1 MPAQKSRVAENTDLS
16 TAYMDL
22 GNRRFCNGGCILDT
36 NTRTTLVKGSPQMT
50 DGHLHTDSTELVTHL
65 KELTTALTAVHE
77 DLYWLAMQ
85 PPNAND
91 KPAVPAAE
99 LNVDLLSDLK
109 SAVDD
114 MRLLLWQYI
123 ETASEVNPERM
134 QEGLDSQRL
143 HRVTKFLQLLR
154 KRLAPSANDQP
165 VSFIERINA
174 AVTER
179 LGGNKAA

>member
-1 MPAQKSRVAENTDLS
+1 MSDRRLNTES
-16 TAYMDL
+16 
-22 GNRRFCNGGCILDT
+22 N
-36 NTRTTLVKGSPQMT
+36 
-50 DGHLHTDSTELVTHL
+50 ELVIHL

-85 PPNAND
+85 PPNVND
-91 KPAVPAAE
+91 KPSVPAAE
-99 LNVDLLSDLK
+99 LNVDMLSELK

-123 ETASEVNPERM
+123 ETATEVNPQQVQERM
-134 QEGLDSQRL
+134 DSQRL

-154 KRLAPSANDQP
+154 KRLAPASADEQP

-174 AVTER
+174 AVTEH
-179 LGGNKAA
+179 LGRDKAA

>member
-1 MPAQKSRVAENTDLS
+1 MPD
-16 TAYMDL
+16 
-22 GNRRFCNGGCILDT
+22 RR
-36 NTRTTLVKGSPQMT
+36 
-50 DGHLHTDSTELVTHL
+50 LHTDSTELVSHL
-65 KELTTALTAVHE
+65 KELTAALTAVHE

-85 PPNAND
+85 APNAND

-99 LNVDLLSDLK
+99 LNVDLLSELK

-123 ETASEVNPERM
+123 ATASEVNPPRA
-134 QEGLDSQRL
+134 QEGMDSQRL

-154 KRLAPSANDQP
+154 KRLAPVSADEQP

-174 AVTER
+174 AVTQS
-179 LGGNKAA
+179 LGRDKAA

>member
-1 MPAQKSRVAENTDLS
+1 MPE
-16 TAYMDL
+16 
-22 GNRRFCNGGCILDT
+22 RRI
-36 NTRTTLVKGSPQMT
+36 
-50 DGHLHTDSTELVTHL
+50 HTDSTELVSHL

-99 LNVDLLSDLK
+99 LNVDMLSELK

-123 ETASEVNPERM
+123 ETATEVNPQHVQERM
-134 QEGLDSQRL
+134 DSQRL

-154 KRLAPSANDQP
+154 KRLSPVSADEQP

-174 AVTER
+174 AVTEH
-179 LGGNKAA
+179 LGRDKAA

>member
-1 MPAQKSRVAENTDLS
+1 MPD
-16 TAYMDL
+16 
-22 GNRRFCNGGCILDT
+22 RR
-36 NTRTTLVKGSPQMT
+36 
-50 DGHLHTDSTELVTHL
+50 LHTDTTELVSHL

-85 PPNAND
+85 APNAND

-99 LNVDLLSDLK
+99 LNVDMLSELK

-123 ETASEVNPERM
+123 ETATEVNPQRVQERM
-134 QEGLDSQRL
+134 DSQRL

-154 KRLAPSANDQP
+154 KRLSPVPADDQP

-174 AVTER
+174 AVTES
-179 LGGNKAA
+179 LGRDNKAA

>member
-1 MPAQKSRVAENTDLS
+1 MS
-16 TAYMDL
+16 
-22 GNRRFCNGGCILDT
+22 NG
-36 NTRTTLVKGSPQMT
+36 R
-50 DGHLHTDSTELVTHL
+50 LHTDSTELVSHL
-65 KELTTALTAVHE
+65 KELTAALTAVHE

-85 PPNAND
+85 APNAND

-99 LNVDLLSDLK
+99 LNVDLLSELK

-123 ETASEVNPERM
+123 ATASEVNPQRA
-134 QEGLDSQRL
+134 QEGMDSQRL

-154 KRLAPSANDQP
+154 KRLAPVSADEQP

-174 AVTER
+174 AVTQS
-179 LGGNKAA
+179 LGRDKAA

>member
-1 MPAQKSRVAENTDLS
+1 MPD
-16 TAYMDL
+16 
-22 GNRRFCNGGCILDT
+22 RR
-36 NTRTTLVKGSPQMT
+36 
-50 DGHLHTDSTELVTHL
+50 LHTDSTELVSHL

-85 PPNAND
+85 APNAND

-123 ETASEVNPERM
+123 ETASEVNPQLM
-134 QEGLDSQRL
+134 QEGMESQRL

-154 KRLAPSANDQP
+154 KRLAPVSADEQP

-174 AVTER
+174 AVTQS
-179 LGGNKAA
+179 LGRDKAA

>member
-1 MPAQKSRVAENTDLS
+1 MNLS
-16 TAYMDL
+16 
-22 GNRRFCNGGCILDT
+22 NRRFCNVGCILST
-36 NTRTTLVKGSPQMT
+36 NTRTTNVKGSPKMT
-50 DGHLHTDSTELVTHL
+50 DSHLHTDSTELVTHL

-85 PPNAND
+85 APNADD
-91 KPAVPAAE
+91 KQEVPAAE
-99 LNVDLLSDLK
+99 LNVNMLAELK

-123 ETASEVNPERM
+123 EAASELDPQHM
-134 QEGLDSQRL
+134 QENQDTQRL
-143 HRVTKFLQLLR
+143 HRVTRFLQLLR
-154 KRLAPSANDQP
+154 KRLAPPSDEQP

-179 LGGNKAA
+179 LGRHKAA

>member
-1 MPAQKSRVAENTDLS
+1 MPD
-16 TAYMDL
+16 
-22 GNRRFCNGGCILDT
+22 RR
-36 NTRTTLVKGSPQMT
+36 
-50 DGHLHTDSTELVTHL
+50 LHTDSTELVSHL
-65 KELTTALTAVHE
+65 KELTIALTAVHE

-91 KPAVPAAE
+91 KPAVPAAD

-123 ETASEVNPERM
+123 ETASEVNPQRV
-134 QEGLDSQRL
+134 QEGMDSQRL

-154 KRLAPSANDQP
+154 KRLAPSSDEQP

-174 AVTER
+174 AVTEH
-179 LGGNKAA
+179 LGRDKAA

>member
-1 MPAQKSRVAENTDLS
+1 MSLS
-16 TAYMDL
+16 
-22 GNRRFCNGGCILDT
+22 NQHFCNVGRILDT
-36 NTRTTLVKGSPQMT
+36 NTRTREVQKYTEVKGSPKMPERR
-50 DGHLHTDSTELVTHL
+50 LHTDSTELVSHL

-85 PPNAND
+85 APNAND

-99 LNVDLLSDLK
+99 LNVDLLSELK

-123 ETASEVNPERM
+123 ETASEVNPQQVQERM
-134 QEGLDSQRL
+134 DSQRL

-154 KRLAPSANDQP
+154 KRLAPASDEQP

-174 AVTER
+174 AVTQS
-179 LGGNKAA
+179 LGRDKAA

>member
-1 MPAQKSRVAENTDLS
+1 MPD
-16 TAYMDL
+16 
-22 GNRRFCNGGCILDT
+22 RR
-36 NTRTTLVKGSPQMT
+36 
-50 DGHLHTDSTELVTHL
+50 LHTDTTELVSHL

-85 PPNAND
+85 APNAND

-99 LNVDLLSDLK
+99 LNVDMLSELK

-123 ETASEVNPERM
+123 ETASEVNPQHVQERM
-134 QEGLDSQRL
+134 DSQRL

-154 KRLAPSANDQP
+154 KRLSPTSDEQP

-174 AVTER
+174 AVTESLSR
-179 LGGNKAA
+179 DKAA

>member
-1 MPAQKSRVAENTDLS
+1 MPD
-16 TAYMDL
+16 
-22 GNRRFCNGGCILDT
+22 RR
-36 NTRTTLVKGSPQMT
+36 
-50 DGHLHTDSTELVTHL
+50 LHTDCNELVSHL

-85 PPNAND
+85 PPNVND

-99 LNVDLLSDLK
+99 INVDLLSELK

-123 ETASEVNPERM
+123 ETASEVNPQQVQERM
-134 QEGLDSQRL
+134 DSQRL

-154 KRLAPSANDQP
+154 KRLAPVSAEEQP

-174 AVTER
+174 AVTQS
-179 LGGNKAA
+179 LGRDKEA

>member
-1 MPAQKSRVAENTDLS
+1 MLE
-16 TAYMDL
+16 
-22 GNRRFCNGGCILDT
+22 RR
-36 NTRTTLVKGSPQMT
+36 
-50 DGHLHTDSTELVTHL
+50 LHTDSTELVSHL

-85 PPNAND
+85 APNAND

-99 LNVDLLSDLK
+99 LNVDLLSELK

-123 ETASEVNPERM
+123 ETASEVNPQQVQERM
-134 QEGLDSQRL
+134 DSQRL

-154 KRLAPSANDQP
+154 KRLAPASDEQP

-174 AVTER
+174 AVTQS
-179 LGGNKAA
+179 LGRDKAA

>member
-1 MPAQKSRVAENTDLS
+1 MPE
-16 TAYMDL
+16 
-22 GNRRFCNGGCILDT
+22 RRSHTDT
-36 NTRTTLVKGSPQMT
+36 N
-50 DGHLHTDSTELVTHL
+50 ELVSHL

-85 PPNAND
+85 APNAND

-99 LNVDLLSDLK
+99 LNVDMLSELK

-123 ETASEVNPERM
+123 ETATEVNPQRVQERM
-134 QEGLDSQRL
+134 DSQRL

-154 KRLAPSANDQP
+154 KRLAPVPADEQP

-174 AVTER
+174 AVTESLSR
-179 LGGNKAA
+179 DKAA

>member
-1 MPAQKSRVAENTDLS
+1 
-16 TAYMDL
+16 
-22 GNRRFCNGGCILDT
+22 
-36 NTRTTLVKGSPQMT
+36 MT
-50 DGHLHTDSTELVTHL
+50 DGHSNTDSTELVAHL
-65 KELTTALTAVHE
+65 KDLTTALTAVHD

-85 PPNAND
+85 SPNAAE

-99 LNVDLLSDLK
+99 LNVDMLAELK

-123 ETASEVNPERM
+123 ETASAVDPQRM
-134 QEGLDSQRL
+134 KESLETQRL
-143 HRVTKFLQLLR
+143 HHVTKFLQLLR
-154 KRLAPSANDQP
+154 KRLVPSADDQP

-179 LGGNKAA
+179 LGGDKAA